1 MKLTSVISLC
11 SGIGAFEKAIVD
23 VIGQDRIRVGF
34 SEIDKNAIGVYR
46 KHFPESMELGNLQ
59 QISRGQLDQLVSEST
74 CQIVV
79 AGFPCQNISMA
90 NNVTRHGL
98 KGEKSGLFRDVM
110 RVIHQVRTSKTPQQ
124 NKLFVVIENVR
135 GSSATMD
142 EITQT
147 LRAELSEDKIYVTPI
162 DSSHFSAQ
170 ARVRN
175 FWTNFPIST
184 NYPSVDELVLA
195 DALMPIETVM
205 QRIGEV
211 QMSPKF
217 VAMYNKI
224 MKEKPAVN
232 SYHASLVKTTPTGVM
247 YWRHTVEQNK
257 PRARW
262 QKYPF
267 SDSAQPKSKTIT
279 TNHPNFHIIER
290 RNTTAGE
297 GAFIVRKFFAEELE
311 RLFCFPHGW
320 TAETI
325 DGLSLS
331 NNDRIKLLGNS
342 IVVTVV
348 RHIVTDLLKA

>member
-1 MKLTSVISLC
+1 MV
-11 SGIGAFEKAIVD
+11 
-23 VIGQDRIRVGF
+23 
-34 SEIDKNAIGVYR
+34 
-46 KHFPESMELGNLQ
+46 
-59 QISRGQLDQLVSEST
+59 
-74 CQIVV
+74 
-79 AGFPCQNISMA
+79 

-98 KGEKSGLFRDVM
+98 EGAKSGLFRDVM
-110 RVIHQVRTSKTPQQ
+110 RVINHVRTSKTPRA
-124 NKLFVVIENVR
+124 NRLFVIIENVR
-135 GSSATMD
+135 GSSATMN

-147 LRAELSEDKIYVTPI
+147 LQTELCDDTIYVTPI

-175 FWTNFPIST
+175 FWTNFPV
-184 NYPSVDELVLA
+184 NVDFPSSDSVLLA
-195 DALMPIETVM
+195 DVLKPIDVVM
-205 QRIGEV
+205 NQIGEV

-217 VAMYNKI
+217 VGMYNKI

-232 SYHASLVKTTPTGVM
+232 SYHATLVKTTDDGVL
-247 YWRHTVEQNK
+247 YWKHTIEKGK

-290 RNTTAGE
+290 RNSERDGT
-297 GAFIVRKFFAEELE
+297 FIVRKFFGEELE
-311 RLFCFPHGW
+311 RLFCFPDGW
-320 TAETI
+320 TAETA
-325 DGLSLS
+325 DGTALS

-348 RHIVTDLLKA
+348 QHIITDLLKN